1 MAAKNTNFSNSESLI
16 YQNEFLKLTVLG
28 GIKLDGLDRMRS
40 TLKIEL
46 KESSAPLLRQN
57 IDLLNYNQ
65 TEKLNDVT
73 AHAEMLA
80 FTAASEYLGNKYLH
94 DCTLY
99 VTVEPCIMCAG
110 ASYWAQLKRVVFGTN
125 EPKRGYRRV
134 GNLLHPKTE
143 MVSGIMA
150 QECADLMASFF
161 AAKRK

>member
-1 MAAKNTNFSNSESLI
+1 MATDFLSIYSDENFMQQAYVQAQQAFAEGEVPIGAVIVSNNRVIAK
-16 YQNEFLKLTVLG
+16 
-28 GIKLDGLDRMRS
+28 
-40 TLKIEL
+40 
-46 KESSAPLLRQN
+46 A
-57 IDLLNYNQ
+57 YNQ

-110 ASYWAQLKRVVFGTN
+110 ASYWAQLKRVVFGAP
-125 EPKRGYRRV
+125 EPKRGYRRL

-161 AAKRK
+161 AAKRN

>member
-1 MAAKNTNFSNSESLI
+1 MATDFLSIYSDENFMQQAYTQAKQAFAESEVPIGAVIVSNNRVI
-16 YQNEFLKLTVLG
+16 AK
-28 GIKLDGLDRMRS
+28 
-40 TLKIEL
+40 
-46 KESSAPLLRQN
+46 A
-57 IDLLNYNQ
+57 YNQ

-110 ASYWAQLKRVVFGTN
+110 ASYWAQLKRVVFAAP

-161 AAKRK
+161 AAKRN

>member
-1 MAAKNTNFSNSESLI
+1 MATDFLSIHSDEHFMQQAYLQAQYAFEEGEIPIGAVVVSNKRVI
-16 YQNEFLKLTVLG
+16 A
-28 GIKLDGLDRMRS
+28 R
-40 TLKIEL
+40 
-46 KESSAPLLRQN
+46 A
-57 IDLLNYNQ
+57 YNQ

-80 FTAASEYLGNKYLH
+80 ITAAAEYLGNKYLH

-110 ASYWAQLKRVVFGTN
+110 ASYWAQLKRVVYGTS
-125 EPKRGYRRV
+125 EPKRGYRTV

-143 MVSGIMA
+143 MVSGVMA

-161 AAKRK
+161 AAKRN

>member
-1 MAAKNTNFSNSESLI
+1 M
-16 YQNEFLKLTVLG
+16 
-28 GIKLDGLDRMRS
+28 
-40 TLKIEL
+40 
-46 KESSAPLLRQN
+46 
-57 IDLLNYNQ
+57 DLLSIHSDDHYMQEAYRQATYAFEEGEIPIGAVVVSNNRIIAKAYNQ

-80 FTAASEYLGNKYLH
+80 LTAAAEYLGNKYLN

-99 VTVEPCIMCAG
+99 VTVEPCVMCAG
-110 ASYWAQLKRVVFGTN
+110 ASYWAQLKRVVYGAP

-161 AAKRK
+161 SEKRK

>member
-1 MAAKNTNFSNSESLI
+1 M
-16 YQNEFLKLTVLG
+16 EFLSVHS
-28 GIKLDGLDRMRS
+28 DEHFMR
-40 TLKIEL
+40 E
-46 KESSAPLLRQN
+46 AYRQAQYALEEDEIPIGAVVVCN
-57 IDLLNYNQ
+57 NRIIAKAYNQ

-80 FTAASEYLGNKYLH
+80 LTAASNYMSNKYLH

-99 VTVEPCIMCAG
+99 VTVEPCVMCAG
-110 ASYWAQLKRVVFGTN
+110 ASYWAQLKRIVYGSP

-161 AAKRK
+161 ANKRN

>member
-1 MAAKNTNFSNSESLI
+1 M
-16 YQNEFLKLTVLG
+16 EFLSVYS
-28 GIKLDGLDRMRS
+28 DEHFMQ
-40 TLKIEL
+40 E
-46 KESSAPLLRQN
+46 AYRQAQYALEEDEIPIGAVVVSN
-57 IDLLNYNQ
+57 NRIIAKAYNQ

-80 FTAASEYLGNKYLH
+80 LTAASNYMGNKYLH

-110 ASYWAQLKRVVFGTN
+110 ASYWAQLKRVVFGTP
-125 EPKRGYRRV
+125 EPKRGYRRA

-161 AAKRK
+161 SSKRN

>member
-1 MAAKNTNFSNSESLI
+1 MNDDILSIYSDDYFMKEAYKQATYAFEEDEIPIGAVIVCNNRIIAK
-16 YQNEFLKLTVLG
+16 
-28 GIKLDGLDRMRS
+28 
-40 TLKIEL
+40 
-46 KESSAPLLRQN
+46 A
-57 IDLLNYNQ
+57 YNQ

-99 VTVEPCIMCAG
+99 VTVEPCVMCAG
-110 ASYWAQLKRVVFGTN
+110 ASYWAQLKRVVFGTT

-150 QECADLMASFF
+150 DECAALMASFF
-161 AAKRK
+161 ANKRN